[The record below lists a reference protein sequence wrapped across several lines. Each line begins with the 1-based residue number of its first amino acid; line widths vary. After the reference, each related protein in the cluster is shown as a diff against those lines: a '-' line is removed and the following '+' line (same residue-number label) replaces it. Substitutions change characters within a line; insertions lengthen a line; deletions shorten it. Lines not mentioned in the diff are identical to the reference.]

1 MNLAG
6 LMMPCGEIIIIGDE
20 ILAGE
25 VLDTNSFELA
35 RELADVGF
43 DITRITA
50 VGDDKMAIQEV
61 LTTALNRVDFLV
73 LTGGL
78 GPTWDDKTVKAVA
91 EALHL
96 PLEIN
101 NQTYAYLKKHLDKKG
116 IEFLPGHEKMA
127 LLPKGSQP
135 IGIAFHACGFKLS
148 YQNKILYFLPGV
160 PRQMRQILQDQV
172 LPDLKEKFPQRSLL
186 FKKTLRIF
194 GISES
199 EVQAQIETVLAKFP
213 EVKVSSLPH
222 FPEVHLVLRTK
233 KEANLKQMLQEIKM
247 ILGNNI
253 FGEDAETMATVVG
266 RLLLQKGYRLAIAES
281 LTGGLI
287 SHLITEV
294 AGSSEYFDQG
304 VVTYSN
310 QAKIEILG
318 VPAEVI
324 ATYGAVSEPTARY
337 MAEGIRRL
345 AQTDIA
351 VSVTGYA
358 GPTGGPEAPIGT
370 VFIGLAT
377 AKETEVF
384 QYHFEGNRE
393 EIKIITAMTAL
404 DKVRRYLL
412 S

>member
-1 MNLAG
+1 
-6 LMMPCGEIIIIGDE
+6 MPCGEIIIIGDE

-35 RELADVGF
+35 RELADAGV

-50 VGDDKMAIQEV
+50 VGDDKTTIQEV
-61 LTTALNRVDFLV
+61 LRSALKRADLLV

-78 GPTWDDKTVKAVA
+78 GPTWDDKTIKAVA
-91 EALHL
+91 EALRL

-101 NQTYAYLKKHLDKKG
+101 EQIYAHLQTHLDKQKMP
-116 IEFLPGHEKMA
+116 FLPGHEKMA

-135 IGIAFHACGFKLS
+135 IGMAFHACGFKLL
-148 YQNKILYFLPGV
+148 YQKKILYFLPGV
-160 PRQMRQILQDQV
+160 PRQMRQILQHQV
-172 LPDLKEKFPQRSLL
+172 LPDLKERFPQRSLL

-194 GISES
+194 GVSES
-199 EVQAQIETVLAKFP
+199 EVQAQIEAVLAKFP

-222 FPEVHLVLRTK
+222 FPEVHLVLRTE
-233 KEANLKQMLQEIKM
+233 KEAILRQIVKEIKA
-247 ILGNNI
+247 ILGHTI
-253 FGEDAETMATVVG
+253 FGEDTETMAEVVG
-266 RLLLQKGYRLAIAES
+266 KLLLQKGYRLATAES

-294 AGSSEYFDQG
+294 AGSSAYFDRG
-304 VVTYSN
+304 AVTYSN

-318 VPAEVI
+318 VPAEII
-324 ATYGAVSEPTARY
+324 ATHGAVSEPTARY

-345 AQTDIA
+345 AQSNIA
-351 VSVTGYA
+351 VAVTGYA
-358 GPTGGPEAPIGT
+358 GPSGGPEAEVGT

-377 AKETEVF
+377 PKGTKVF
-384 QYHFEGNRE
+384 RYHFDGNRE
-393 EIKIITAMTAL
+393 EVKVLTAMTAL
-404 DKVRRYLL
+404 DKIRRYLL

>member
-1 MNLAG
+1 
-6 LMMPCGEIIIIGDE
+6 MPCGEIIIVGDE
-20 ILAGE
+20 ILTGE

-35 RELADVGF
+35 RELADAGF
-43 DITRITA
+43 NITQITA
-50 VGDDKMAIQEV
+50 VGDNKAAIQEV
-61 LTTALNRVDFLV
+61 LATALKRADLIV

-91 EALHL
+91 DALGL

-101 NQTYAYLKKHLDKKG
+101 EQTYAHLKEHLERQG
-116 IEFLPGHEKMA
+116 LQFLPGHEKMA

-135 IGIAFHACGFKLS
+135 IGIAFHACGFKLL

-160 PRQMRQILQDQV
+160 PKQMRQILQEQV
-172 LPDLKEKFPQRSLL
+172 LPDLKGRFLHRSIL
-186 FKKTLRIF
+186 FKKTLRVF

-199 EVQAQIETVLAKFP
+199 EVQAKIETVLSRFP

-222 FPEVHLVLRTK
+222 FPEVHLVLRTE
-233 KEANLKQMLQEIKM
+233 KEAVLQQIVKEVKA

-253 FGEDAETMATVVG
+253 FGEDTETMAEVVG
-266 RLLLQKGYRLAIAES
+266 KLLLQKGYKLATAES

-294 AGSSEYFDQG
+294 AGSSAYFERG

-310 QAKIEILG
+310 EAKIEILG
-318 VPAEVI
+318 VPAEII

-345 AQTDIA
+345 AQSDIA
-351 VSVTGYA
+351 VAVTGYA
-358 GPTGGPEAPIGT
+358 GPTGGPEAPVGT
-370 VFIGLAT
+370 VFIALAT
-377 AKETEVF
+377 QRRTKVSS
-384 QYHFEGNRE
+384 YHFEGNRE
-393 EIKIITAMTAL
+393 EVKIITAMTAL
-404 DKVRRYLL
+404 DKIRRYLL